1 MQMKRIR
8 IDAEIFQTDNMY
20 VVLDRES
27 AVVYYKADDPI
38 FLLSE
43 DEKEIIPESVEEVEK
58 HYDDGLYAVMHSE
71 DYREMLEFEI
81 LKKVASKNLNKA
93 LRELS

>member
-1 MQMKRIR
+1 
-8 IDAEIFQTDNMY
+8 MY

-27 AVVYYKADDPI
+27 AVVYFKADDPI